1 MGDWKDKFLL
11 TILHQVVLCARKSKS
26 SPSPGQGGISRL
38 VPTVCK
44 QEKTYSVLSQSQTVT
59 DCCDLFCFSVFLLK
73 MLVFLREEGA
83 VGLME
88 MSFTKTF
95 DFVEELIS

>member
-1 MGDWKDKFLL
+1 M
-11 TILHQVVLCARKSKS
+11 
-26 SPSPGQGGISRL
+26 
-38 VPTVCK
+38 
-44 QEKTYSVLSQSQTVT
+44 LSQSQTMT
-59 DCCDLFCFSVFLLK
+59 DCCDLFCLSVFLLK